1 MNDHIEDW
9 QRGNDS
15 TLTPL
20 KRLELLNDWLKQ
32 NHKDVKKNIYLKEKE
47 EELPPVGFVKL

>member
-1 MNDHIEDW
+1 MNEHLEDW

-15 TLTPL
+15 TITPL
-20 KRLELLNDWLKQ
+20 KRLELLNDWIKQ

>member
-1 MNDHIEDW
+1 MNEHLEDW

-32 NHKDVKKNIYLKEKE
+32 NHEGIKKNIYLKEKR

>member
-32 NHKDVKKNIYLKEKE
+32 NHKDVKKNIYLKEKR